1 MKKARKT
8 VIAITAVLAVVGIAS
23 AVTGTVIK
31 KNISAAE
38 YKDAVAIGVSDV
50 GSRYSVKMDTDNIFE
65 SVDNLHCYQIDFPD
79 ESYITIPLIGYNARA
94 SVNSSSY
101 SSANG
106 YMTVNVK
113 ATPSGTDKVIADYY
127 DQDYE
132 EKLAKLRKLKEDGIP
147 EDSTLT
153 EEKLDFAI
161 QVYEEAAGDIG
172 YNTNLDSVTSYEFEI
187 VDISLYNTLS
197 LAGWLV
203 AVPMLIVLAYALLGI
218 KIRGS
223 RLALG
228 TVAVILIVAIGLG
241 IYLRNDITA
250 MLSLNEI
257 AHNIYTMR
265 VDSDYKLDKLLVD
278 GSYDENSVA
287 RWVSQNLFW
296 NLPVDLDISEF
307 SCCSFACTSPDGNH
321 LFGRNYDHYPT
332 DTLIF
337 YSEPE
342 DGYASIA
349 TTDLAILNM
358 GGDTKLR
365 EPSSLYGRAF
375 LRAAPLLTSDGI
387 NEAGLGVSCLSL
399 DYTDMSQNTGK
410 TGLYLPVAQRAI
422 LDKCASVDEAI
433 ELLKSYDIKTMV
445 GRSFHIFITDKTG
458 RSVVAEWVDG
468 ELIIVEANQV
478 TNFYMSAETHSP
490 CDRYDKLVERLTDKN
505 GILTE
510 DEAMTLLMDVSQN
523 YEDIKTEWSC
533 VYDLDNFKL
542 YYVSDMDTANVY
554 EISRETFIK

>member
-1 MKKARKT
+1 MKKTRKT
-8 VIAITAVLAVVGIAS
+8 VIVIASVLAVAGIAS

-38 YKDAVAIGVSDV
+38 FKDASVIEAADIGK
-50 GSRYSVKMDTDNIFE
+50 RYSVKLDTDSIYENA
-65 SVDNLHCYQIDFPD
+65 DGLYCYQIDFPD
-79 ESYITIPLIGYNARA
+79 DSFISIPLVGYKARA
-94 SVNSSSY
+94 IVDSSSY

-113 ATPSGTDKVIADYY
+113 ATPSGTDKLIADYY

-132 EKLAKLRKLKEDGIP
+132 EKLAKLRNLKEDGIP

-161 QVYEEAAGDIG
+161 EVYEEAAGDIG
-172 YNTNLDSVTSYEFEI
+172 YNTNLASVTPYEFEI
-187 VDISLYNTLS
+187 VDISLYNMLS
-197 LAGWLV
+197 FAGWLAV
-203 AVPMLIVLAYALLGI
+203 VPMLIVLAYALLGI

-223 RLALG
+223 RLVLG
-228 TVAVILIVAIGLG
+228 TVALILVFAIGLG
-241 IYLRNDITA
+241 IYLRNDINT
-250 MLSLNEI
+250 MLSVKEY
-257 AHNIYTMR
+257 APDVYTMR
-265 VDSDYKLDKLLVD
+265 VDSDYKLDKLLAD
-278 GSYDENSVA
+278 GSNDENSLA
-287 RWVSQNLFW
+287 RWVSSNLFW
-296 NLPVDLDISEF
+296 NLPIDLDISEF
-307 SCCSFACTSPDGNH
+307 SCCSFAFTSPSGNH

-387 NEAGLGVSCLSL
+387 NEAGVGVSCLSL

-433 ELLKSYDIKTMV
+433 ELLNSYDIKTMV

-478 TNFYMSAETHSP
+478 TNFYMSAEAHSQ

-554 EISRETFIK
+554 EISRETFK

>member
-8 VIAITAVLAVVGIAS
+8 VIAITAVLAVAGIAS
-23 AVTGTVIK
+23 AVIGIVIK
-31 KNISAAE
+31 KNISTAE
-38 YKDAVAIGVSDV
+38 YKDAVSIGVSDV
-50 GSRYSVKMDTDNIFE
+50 GSRYSVKMDTENIIQSGE
-65 SVDNLHCYQIDFPD
+65 ELYCYQIDFPD
-79 ESYITIPLIGYNARA
+79 ESYISIPLIGYKARS

-113 ATPSGTDKVIADYY
+113 ATPEGMNKAIADYY
-127 DQDYE
+127 DRDYE

-161 QVYEEAAGDIG
+161 EVFEEAAGEIG
-172 YNTNLDSVTSYEFEI
+172 YNTNLASVTSYEFEI
-187 VDISLYNTLS
+187 VDISFYNILS
-197 LAGWLV
+197 FAGWLV
-203 AVPMLIVLAYALLGI
+203 AIPTLIVLAYALLGI

-228 TVAVILIVAIGLG
+228 TVALILVFAIGLG
-241 IYLRNDITA
+241 IYLRNDIAT
-250 MLSLNEI
+250 MLSVKEY
-257 AHNIYTMR
+257 APDVYTIR
-265 VDSDYKLDKLLVD
+265 VDSDYKLDKLLAD
-278 GSYDENSVA
+278 GSNDENSLA
-287 RWVSQNLFW
+287 RWVSSNLFW
-296 NLPVDLDISEF
+296 NLPIDLDISEF
-307 SCCSFACTSPDGNH
+307 SCCSFACTSPSGNH
-321 LFGRNYDHYPT
+321 LFGRNYDHMPT
-332 DTLIF
+332 DTLIM

-349 TTDLAILNM
+349 TTDLAIISM
-358 GGDTKLR
+358 GGDNKLR
-365 EPSSLYGRAF
+365 EPCSLYGRAF
-375 LRAAPLLTSDGI
+375 LRSAPLLTSDGI
-387 NEAGLGVSCLSL
+387 NEAGVGVSCLSL

-410 TGLYLPVAQRAI
+410 TGLYLPVAERAI

-445 GRSFHIFITDKTG
+445 GMSFHIFITDKTG

-468 ELIIVEANQV
+468 ELKIVETDQV
-478 TNFYMSAETHSP
+478 TNFYMSSETP
-490 CDRYDKLVERLTDKN
+490 GQCDRYDTLVQRLSDKN

-510 DEAMTLLMDVSQN
+510 DEAMTLLMDVSQD
-523 YEDIKTEWSC
+523 YEVIKTQWSI

-542 YYVSDMDTANVY
+542 YFVSDMDTSNVY
-554 EISRETFIK
+554 EISRETFK

>member
-1 MKKARKT
+1 MKKTRKT
-8 VIAITAVLAVVGIAS
+8 VILITSVLAVAGIVS
-23 AVTGTVIK
+23 VVTGTVIK

-38 YKDAVAIGVSDV
+38 YKDASAIESADIGK
-50 GSRYSVKMDTDNIFE
+50 RYSVKLDTDSIYENA
-65 SVDNLHCYQIDFPD
+65 DGLYCYQIDFPD
-79 ESYITIPLIGYNARA
+79 DSFISIPLIGYKARS
-94 SVNSSSY
+94 SVDSSSY

-172 YNTNLDSVTSYEFEI
+172 YNTNLASVTSYEFEI
-187 VDISLYNTLS
+187 VDVSLYNRFS
-197 LAGWLV
+197 FAGWLA

-228 TVAVILIVAIGLG
+228 TVTLILVFAIGLG
-241 IYLRNDITA
+241 IYLRNDITT
-250 MLSLNEI
+250 MLSVNEY
-257 AHNIYTMR
+257 APDVYTMR
-265 VDSDYKLDKLLVD
+265 VDSDYKLDKLLID
-278 GSYDENSVA
+278 GSYDENSLA
-287 RWVSQNLFW
+287 RWVSSNLFW
-296 NLPVDLDISEF
+296 NMPIDLDISEF
-307 SCCSFACTSPDGNH
+307 SCCSFACTSPSGNH
-321 LFGRNYDHYPT
+321 LFGRNYDHMTT
-332 DTLIF
+332 DTLIM

-349 TTDLAILNM
+349 TTDLAIISM
-358 GGDTKLR
+358 GGDNKLR
-365 EPSSLYGRAF
+365 EPDSLYGRAF
-375 LRAAPLLTSDGI
+375 LRAAPLLSSDGI
-387 NEAGLGVSCLSL
+387 NEAGVGVSCLSL

-410 TGLYLPVAQRAI
+410 TGLYLPVAERAI

-445 GRSFHIFITDKTG
+445 GMSFHIFITDKTG

-468 ELIIVEANQV
+468 ELKIVETDQV
-478 TNFYMSAETHSP
+478 TNFYMSSETP
-490 CDRYDKLVERLTDKN
+490 GQCDRYDTLVQRLSDKN
-505 GILTE
+505 GVLTE
-510 DEAMTLLMDVSQN
+510 DEAMTLLMDVSQD
-523 YEDIKTEWSC
+523 YEVIKTQWSI

-542 YYVSDMDTANVY
+542 YYVSDMDTSNVY
-554 EISRETFIK
+554 EISRETFK